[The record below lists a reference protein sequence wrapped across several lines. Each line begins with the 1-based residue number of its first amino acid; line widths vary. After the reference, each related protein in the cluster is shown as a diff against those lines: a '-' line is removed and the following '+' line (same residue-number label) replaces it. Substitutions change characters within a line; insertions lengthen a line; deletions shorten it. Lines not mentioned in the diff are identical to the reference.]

1 MAEILAC
8 KVDQLSDGE
17 TLKVEFEPDDIAVY
31 RVDGEYYATADL
43 CTHEDWSLGEDGD
56 LEGHKIICC
65 LHQASFDVRTGEVI
79 DFPATEPL
87 RTYPVRV
94 TDGEVW
100 VSVD

>member
-17 TLKVEFEPDDIAVY
+17 SLKVDGDPAIAIH
-31 RVDGEYYATADL
+31 RVDGEFYATSDL

-56 LEGHKIICC
+56 LEDHKIICC
-65 LHQASFDVRTGEVI
+65 LHQASFDVRTGAVI

-87 RTYPVRV
+87 KTFPVRV
-94 TDGEVW
+94 ADGEVW
-100 VSVD
+100 VGVD

>member
-8 KVDQLSDGE
+8 KVEQLSDGE
-17 TLKVEFEPDDIAVY
+17 SLKVDHEPADIAIY
-31 RVDGEYYATADL
+31 RVDGEFFATADL

-56 LEGHKIICC
+56 LEDHKIVCC

-94 TDGEVW
+94 ADGEVW
-100 VSVD
+100 VQVG